1 MVLTAC
7 HLVPPWDGVPAALT
21 PQELPRLHPA
31 GPWGPRRAWEDQELL
46 GVFFGGLV
54 FFFIAWSLDFS
65 GKFSV
70 KGCHQIGAFLARWVF
85 PPWGERVGESLRLCS
100 ST

>member
-7 HLVPPWDGVPAALT
+7 HLVPAWEGVPAALT

-46 GVFFGGLV
+46 DIFFSFLGALTSVGDFLLRDV
-54 FFFIAWSLDFS
+54 NKQELSLLD
-65 GKFSV
+65 
-70 KGCHQIGAFLARWVF
+70 GCCLPGAGRWVKA
-85 PPWGERVGESLRLCS
+85 
-100 ST
+100 